1 MQLATS
7 FFLPTFSKNH
17 ILRIQNAWFRRRPR
31 IQAVTQQDDLPR
43 SRDLGGGETP
53 LKSGEFLGVFFLIE
67 QSPSR
72 SHGDFFRRNWGDE
85 DLQIVRRWAR
95 NERNSD
101 EKPPGGSDMSAP
113 QSRGF
118 FRFMKLYQTLIYE
131 VAGGSDKLMMRFWV
145 FLGFSG
151 FFCADLSCG
160 VWHPRS
166 PGGALP
172 CGKFGRE
179 AGPGEFCWVQGTW
192 QIPCTSH
199 TSNPFPVLFFF
210 FSGLYTI

>member
-145 FLGFSG
+145 FLGFSVRIFPAEFG
-151 FFCADLSCG
+151 IPGRLVEHFHAENSAERLDLANSAESK
-160 VWHPRS
+160 VR
-166 PGGALP
+166 
-172 CGKFGRE
+172 GKFHAPAIHPTHFR
-179 AGPGEFCWVQGTW
+179 FC
-192 QIPCTSH
+192 
-199 TSNPFPVLFFF
+199 FFF
-210 FSGLYTI
+210 FPGCI